1 MFTNVILPLLLHAC
15 TYSWWVAHHVQRIR
29 YNIHFTPNNFNK
41 CSLTTSPWS
50 ILLNSSHSTAAYLPP
65 TCRPGVLSQ
74 VPRWNSPSVHSR
86 HLWLWKLREPGMSTV
101 EQRGEWEWGKKTCPL
116 PCPLPPRSLSLVSIL
131 PVEASKMTAKN
142 VKRKN
147 LSDASHTKNVCSAG
161 KMRCITTHSHEHIL
175 HFANT
180 FASGLVRSD
189 AHAIGLP
196 QGSPPGRYAGEYKGI
211 EWGFAPGQAKIQ
223 DHGRQPR
230 GCHGNIFYWEISDQ
244 RTLSHTNYPSPGE
257 IVNFARCILQSPGGR
272 LGCQPLTR
280 ESEPVLLPEIYWG
293 GTPGSNEDWTR

>member
-1 MFTNVILPLLLHAC
+1 MHVHIPGESPTTYNGLDTTFILHPTISINAPSPRHREASFWTPVTQL
-15 TYSWWVAHHVQRIR
+15 QRICLLPADQAYYR
-29 YNIHFTPNNFNK
+29 RFRAEIRRAFIAAIFDCENWGSLGWVQWNNAGSGSEGRRLALFPAP
-41 CSLTTSPWS
+41 SP
-50 ILLNSSHSTAAYLPP
+50 LVLFHSSQS
-65 TCRPGVLSQ
+65 SQ
-74 VPRWNSPSVHSR
+74 LKHPRWR
-86 HLWLWKLREPGMSTV
+86 
-101 EQRGEWEWGKKTCPL
+101 QRMWSGRIYPM
-116 PCPLPPRSLSLVSIL
+116 RAI
-131 PVEASKMTAKN
+131 
-142 VKRKN
+142 
-147 LSDASHTKNVCSAG
+147 NVCSAG
-161 KMRCITTHSHEHIL
+161 KMRCIATHSHEHIL

-293 GTPGSNEDWTR
+293 GTPGRNEDWTR